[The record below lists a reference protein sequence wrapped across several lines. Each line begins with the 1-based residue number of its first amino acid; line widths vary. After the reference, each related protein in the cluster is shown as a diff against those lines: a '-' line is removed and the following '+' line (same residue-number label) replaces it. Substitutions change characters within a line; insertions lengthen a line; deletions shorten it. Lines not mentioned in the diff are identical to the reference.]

1 MARYRG
7 RPIITLRL
15 DAGTIA
21 ALKISARQHATTVSD
36 LIRELID
43 EQLDRDGISTE
54 PCPVPG
60 QRDIDDYLIEEASG
74 K

>member
-21 ALKISARQHATTVSD
+21 ALKISARQHETTVSD
-36 LIRELID
+36 LIRQLID
-43 EQLDRDGISTE
+43 EQLNRDGISTE
-54 PCPVPG
+54 PRPIPG
-60 QRDIDDYLIEEASG
+60 QRDIDDYLIEASEE
-74 K
+74 